1 MCYLSAV
8 IKVFLSSLIIAFALL
23 TESAGA
29 DSALYVG
36 ELPVQTETGERVPTR
51 AVLNQVLVRLT
62 GQIGSD
68 LVAQM
73 GLEPSQIEDIVLTR
87 QFRQIAIPQ
96 PDGRLIE
103 QRSQRIEFDA
113 TAVNRLIDQ
122 AGLPRWGRERPNML
136 LWIVV
141 DRDGSADYLS
151 EDAYIDHAIER
162 AAFRYGL
169 NLLRPILDARDRI
182 EVSPSDVRGGFTD
195 VALPAM
201 RRYGASGIVMLDLR
215 SHRNFMTGRW
225 AWRLDELERAFERS
239 GADPAEVIDLGLSRI
254 AAALGNRYAVRAGP
268 TGTQRVV
275 VSGVANS
282 LHYAEILEYLN
293 SLTGIESLRVLSS
306 GREGIEFEL
315 VTSTGELESRIALSD
330 LLEFERRDPI
340 AGTLYYRLVW

>member
-8 IKVFLSSLIIAFALL
+8 IKAFFSILIVSFALL
-23 TESAGA
+23 AASAAA
-29 DSALYVG
+29 DSALYTG
-36 ELPVQTETGERVPTR
+36 ELPVQTESGDRVPTA

-62 GQIGSD
+62 GQTGVD
-68 LVAQM
+68 LVARMQL
-73 GLEPSQIEDIVLTR
+73 GRDSIERMVLTR
-87 QFRQIAIPQ
+87 QFRQIAVPQ
-96 PDGRLIE
+96 PDGQSVE
-103 QRSQRIEFDA
+103 QRLQQIEFDA
-113 TAVNRLIDQ
+113 AAVNRLIDQ
-122 AGLPRWGRERPNML
+122 AGLPRWGRERPNLL

-141 DRDGSADYLS
+141 DRNGSADYLAD
-151 EDAYIDHAIER
+151 DAYIDHVVER

-169 NLLRPILDARDRI
+169 NLLRPILDAGDRI

-215 SHRNFMTGRW
+215 SNRNFMTGRW

-254 AAALGNRYAVRAGP
+254 AAALGNRYAVRAGQ

-275 VSGVANS
+275 VSGISNS
-282 LHYAEILEYLN
+282 LHYAETLEYLN
-293 SLTGIESLRVLSS
+293 SLTGIESLRVLN
-306 GREGIEFEL
+306 GDRNGIEFEL
-315 VTSTGELESRIALSD
+315 ITNTGELQSRIALSD
-330 LLEFERRDPI
+330 LLEFERRDPV